1 MRFLPRHPAHSSPP
15 PAVLA
20 LLAFEAV
27 VVLVLLV
34 LGVSWLALLA
44 SAAPAIT
51 LTLALL
57 NPTVQELGRRQ
68 PKLSVT
74 TRDGDRML
82 VPAARPWP
90 IDAER
95 IVANEVADARE
106 TAKRRRAPFES
117 FMRLQEPFALRP
129 SEADHEQAQEDFE
142 GEVAH
147 FAEEL
152 REWLNEYVVA
162 VSVYANT
169 FEVAVVLRNAAS
181 GAYAEAVSLVLELPE
196 GLEVADGRPDL
207 SMPPERPV
215 YEPPRPRSFA
225 SLAPVSPIQTRI
237 HDLARA
243 IVNPVKIPWHE
254 TTWTLSEDGRH
265 LETRSGDIHPDRSV
279 TIGERVFL
287 RALGPG
293 AHVIRWT
300 TYTKSARRPV
310 GGTFIL
316 EVPPDPP
323 RPAFGRL
330 DGLMSYPDIPL
341 IGGDGEVE
349 RNPRSSDPP
358 ARPKPSD
365 EGDDVFGSLREANAF
380 LRWRTLGLDPA
391 DDGPDRSTVSEAK
404 RAD

>member
-1 MRFLPRHPAHSSPP
+1 M
-15 PAVLA
+15 
-20 LLAFEAV
+20 V
-27 VVLVLLV
+27 VIVLLV

-82 VPAARPWP
+82 APTARPWP

-106 TAKRRRAPFES
+106 TAKRRHAPLES

-129 SEADHEQAQEDFE
+129 SETDHQQAQEDFE
-142 GEVAH
+142 GEVAR

-152 REWLNEYVVA
+152 REWLSEYAVA
-162 VSVYANT
+162 ARAYADT

-181 GAYAEAVSLVLELPE
+181 GAHAEAVSLVLELPE
-196 GLEVADGRPDL
+196 SLAVADGRPDL
-207 SMPPERPV
+207 PMPPERPV
-215 YEPPRPRSFA
+215 YEPPRPH
-225 SLAPVSPIQTRI
+225 SLTSLRPVSPIQTRTR
-237 HDLARA
+237 DLARA
-243 IVNPVKIPWHE
+243 IVDPIKTPWRE
-254 TTWTLSEDGRH
+254 TTWKPSEDGRQ
-265 LETRSGDIHPDRSV
+265 LETGAGDIHPDRSV
-279 TIGERVFL
+279 SIGERVFL
-287 RALGPG
+287 RALGPS
-293 AHVIRWT
+293 AHAIRWT

-310 GGTFIL
+310 SGTIIL
-316 EVPPDPP
+316 EVPPDPS

-330 DGLMSYPDIPL
+330 DGITSYPDIPL
-341 IGGDGEVE
+341 IGEDGEVE
-349 RNPRSSDPP
+349 KPLRSSDPP

-365 EGDDVFGSLREANAF
+365 EGDDVFGALREANAF